1 MAPSKKASPISADAS
16 QVAFRWPLP
25 ALLVEYASCGTNR
38 AIDMADRPISPPLGV
53 AIVLF
58 ARDVRTRLVE
68 ILQGLVDPAGM
79 VGTLI
84 DRRMI
89 VQVLAVVVRGLFEI
103 PDGGVDLTHGC
114 RLVGALRPVTGPLIY
129 KPARGTQVRQRMQVG
144 GVVGGSRRG
153 CGGHAAGEHRA
164 NDNSA

>member
-1 MAPSKKASPISADAS
+1 MAPSKKASPISADAFADRFPTNAS
-16 QVAFRWPLP
+16 
-25 ALLVEYASCGTNR
+25 ALLVEYAACGTNR

-68 ILQGLVDPAGM
+68 ILQCLVDPAGM

-103 PDGGVDLTHGC
+103 PDGGVDLTYSG
-114 RLVGALRPVTGPLIY
+114 RLVGALRPVAGPVID
-129 KPARGTQVRQRMQVG
+129 KPARGT
-144 GVVGGSRRG
+144 
-153 CGGHAAGEHRA
+153 
-164 NDNSA
+164 